1 MLVVNKSCHRIRH
14 SWPLRVVGVMVLP
27 LQRMGCSYNYCK
39 YVTLH
44 VLCNILEFWVYVIF
58 LIYYKFVSSL
68 QDMSMKECTK
78 MPTCNLAEI
87 VHNKWLQQSN
97 NKMTCLY
104 EVIVND
110 LIFAFMQIAN
120 HRLWLEGGSIGK
132 VLVLWNKGFLS
143 SVEIRSYWQ
152 MQWSFI
158 HVENILAPGV
168 VPWRDMSCLVYK
180 IETLYAA
187 KCRLRFT
194 SIQQSE
200 LLDSLP

>member
-27 LQRMGCSYNYCK
+27 LQRMGCSYNSCK

-110 LIFAFMQIAN
+110 WSLHSCKLQITGCGWKVV
-120 HRLWLEGGSIGK
+120 LLGK
-132 VLVLWNKGFLS
+132 SLFFEIKDFYQVWRSVATGKCNGVLS
-143 SVEIRSYWQ
+143 
-152 MQWSFI
+152 M
-158 HVENILAPGV
+158 
-168 VPWRDMSCLVYK
+168 
-180 IETLYAA
+180 
-187 KCRLRFT
+187 
-194 SIQQSE
+194 
-200 LLDSLP
+200 